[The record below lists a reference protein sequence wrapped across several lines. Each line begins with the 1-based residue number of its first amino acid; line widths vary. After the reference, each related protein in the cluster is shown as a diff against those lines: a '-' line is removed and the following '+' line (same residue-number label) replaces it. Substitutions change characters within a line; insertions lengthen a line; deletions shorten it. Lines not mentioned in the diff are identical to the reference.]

1 MNLSQ
6 SPQTGRSIRGHMRAG
21 LSIVALLVFGVGGW
35 AVTTE
40 IAGAVVAGG
49 QLVVDSNIKKVQH
62 PTGGVIGEILARNGD
77 QVTAGQVLVR
87 LDATLATANLSII
100 DKRLVESL
108 ARKARLEAE
117 RDSRDAVVFPPEIA
131 GRAKDPMVSNV
142 MAGEQQLFHMRRTA
156 RLGLKEQLRQRI
168 GQSEEEIRG
177 IKSQVEAKT
186 KEIELIGKELVG
198 ARELWKK
205 NLMPI
210 SKLTALEREATR
222 IEGERGQLVSAIAR
236 AGGLIAE
243 IQLQIGQIDRD
254 HASEVAKELGDIDAR
269 IGEAVERK
277 IAAEDQLKR
286 IDIIAPQSGTV
297 HQSTAHTVGG
307 VINAGEVMMTIVPSA
322 ETLTAEVKVPPQDID
337 QIRLGQD
344 VILRFAVFNQR
355 TTPEIAGKLSR
366 IAADVTVEERTGM
379 SYYTAR
385 ISISDEELAKLGA
398 LVLVP
403 GMPVEV
409 FVSTEKR
416 TVITYLTKPLTD
428 QLTRAFR
435 ER

>member
-49 QLVVDSNIKKVQH
+49 QLVVDSNVKKVQH

-87 LDATLATANLSII
+87 LDATLAAANLAII

-117 RDSRDAVVFPPEIA
+117 RDARDAVAFPPEIA
-131 GRAKDPMVSNV
+131 GRAQEPMVANV

-156 RLGLKEQLRQRI
+156 RLGLKDQLRQRV

-186 KEIELIGKELVG
+186 REIELIGKELVG

-236 AGGLIAE
+236 VGGQIAE

-269 IGEAVERK
+269 IGEAIERK
-277 IAAEDQLKR
+277 VAAEDQLRR
-286 IDIIAPQSGTV
+286 IDIVAPQSGTV

-307 VINAGEVMMTIVPSA
+307 VINAGEVMMTIVPNA
-322 ETLTAEVKVPPQDID
+322 ETLSAEVKVPPQDID
-337 QIRLGQD
+337 QIRLGQE
-344 VILRFAVFNQR
+344 VNLRFAVFNQR

-385 ISISDEELAKLGA
+385 VSISEQEIAKLGGLA
-398 LVLVP
+398 LVP

-409 FVSTEKR
+409 FISTEKR
-416 TVITYLTKPLTD
+416 TVVTYLTKPLTD